1 MNYGLRPLPA
11 FVTVAPTAVSVAA
24 EEPPVKLAKPTPQQV
39 AWQDMELQMFVC
51 LDPGAPVVRG
61 RGHTRRGGQE
71 TRKPLNTQGFS
82 ATGQGQSEVRPT
94 GFEPVTSGSVDRCS
108 IQLS

>member
-51 LDPGAPVVRG
+51 LDPGAPGVRG
-61 RGHTRRGGQE
+61 RGHTRRAVKKHE
-71 TRKPLNTQGFS
+71 NP
-82 ATGQGQSEVRPT
+82 
-94 GFEPVTSGSVDRCS
+94 
-108 IQLS
+108 